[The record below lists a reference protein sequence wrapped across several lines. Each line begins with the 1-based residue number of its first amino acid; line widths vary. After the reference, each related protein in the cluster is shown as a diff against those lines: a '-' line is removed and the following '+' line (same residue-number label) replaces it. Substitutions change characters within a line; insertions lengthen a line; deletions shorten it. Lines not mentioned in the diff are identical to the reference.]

1 MSRKKWRSVMIV
13 GLLAALTAALMSA
26 ATAPAAPN
34 AGATVIVGSK
44 NFTEEYVLGELY
56 SQALKAKGFSV
67 KYKQSIGATEVIDT
81 ALTSGKINV
90 YPEYVGEIVQT
101 VFHKTTNLPKTARG
115 WWQLAVSL
123 NKARGIT
130 VLNPT
135 PFFDV
140 DAIAVRAADAAKYHL
155 KTVADLKKVP
165 NASIGARPEFKDR
178 EEGFLGMKNVY
189 GLTKMKYVSLDQGL
203 TYQALDQ
210 KKVFSIDVF
219 STDPQLASG
228 KYVVLKDPK
237 LVFGVQN
244 VAPEVSNKLL
254 TALGSKAAKFKST
267 MNAVSA
273 KLTQKAILA
282 MNSAVVNNKQTPKA
296 VASTFLKANGW
307 AKKAGPGTRKRSD
320 PLPQLRTRL
329 HAPAPDPGAAARR
342 DPLPGRARAPC
353 RTARPSPLRAAA
365 ARAGRS
371 PARRRRARSRR
382 RARRARPSP
391 RAGAHRAARA

>member
-13 GLLAALTAALMSA
+13 GLLASLTSAMLLATTAA
-26 ATAPAAPN
+26 AAPV
-34 AGATVIVGSK
+34 AGTTVIVGSK
-44 NFTEEYVLGELY
+44 NFTEEYILGQLY
-56 SQALKAKGFSV
+56 AQALKAKGFSV
-67 KYKQSIGATEVIDT
+67 KYKESIGATEVIDS
-81 ALTSGKINV
+81 ALTSGKINI
-90 YPEYVGEIVQT
+90 YPEYVGEIDQT
-101 VFHKTTNLPKTARG
+101 VFHKTKLPKTAKG

-140 DAIAVRAADAAKYHL
+140 DAIAVRTADAKKYGL

-165 NASIGARPEFKDR
+165 NASVGARPEFKDR
-178 EEGFLGMKNVY
+178 EEGFKGMQDVY
-189 GLTKMKYVSLDQGL
+189 GLTKMKYISLDQGL

-237 LVFGVQN
+237 LIFGVQN

-254 TALGSKAAKFKST
+254 TALGSKAAQFKT
-267 MNAVSA
+267 TVNAVSG
-273 KLTQKAILA
+273 KLSQKAILA

-296 VASTFLKANGW
+296 VAAAFLKANGL
-307 AKKAGPGTRKRSD
+307 G
-320 PLPQLRTRL
+320 
-329 HAPAPDPGAAARR
+329 
-342 DPLPGRARAPC
+342 
-353 RTARPSPLRAAA
+353 
-365 ARAGRS
+365 
-371 PARRRRARSRR
+371 
-382 RARRARPSP
+382 
-391 RAGAHRAARA
+391 

>member
-1 MSRKKWRSVMIV
+1 MSRKKWRSVVIV
-13 GLLAALTAALMSA
+13 GMLASLTAMLVLASTA
-26 ATAPAAPN
+26 AAAPR
-34 AGATVIVGSK
+34 AGDTVIMGSK
-44 NFTEEYVLGELY
+44 NFTEEYILGELY
-56 SQALKAKGFSV
+56 AQALKAKGFNV
-67 KYKQSIGATEVIDT
+67 DYKQSIGATEIIDT

-90 YPEYVGEIVQT
+90 YPEYIGEIVQT
-101 VFHKTTNLPKTARG
+101 VFHHKQLPKTAKQ
-115 WWQLAVSL
+115 WWQLAVKL
-123 NKARGIT
+123 NKPRGIT
-130 VLNPT
+130 VLNAT

-140 DAIAVRAADAAKYHL
+140 DAIAVRKADAQKYGL

-165 NASIGARPEFKDR
+165 NASVGARPEFKDR
-178 EEGFLGMKNVY
+178 EEGFLGMKNEY
-189 GLTKMKYVSLDQGL
+189 GLKNMKYVSLDQGL

-254 TALGSKAAKFKST
+254 TALGPKAAEFKST

-296 VASTFLKANGW
+296 VASAFLKANGL
-307 AKKAGPGTRKRSD
+307 S
-320 PLPQLRTRL
+320 
-329 HAPAPDPGAAARR
+329 
-342 DPLPGRARAPC
+342 
-353 RTARPSPLRAAA
+353 
-365 ARAGRS
+365 
-371 PARRRRARSRR
+371 
-382 RARRARPSP
+382 
-391 RAGAHRAARA
+391 

>member
-1 MSRKKWRSVMIV
+1 VIV
-13 GLLAALTAALMSA
+13 GMLASLTATLMLA
-26 ATAPAAPN
+26 ATASASPRADT
-34 AGATVIVGSK
+34 TVIMGSK
-44 NFTEEYVLGELY
+44 NFTEEYILGELY
-56 SQALKAKGFSV
+56 TQALKAKGFDV
-67 KYKQSIGATEVIDT
+67 NYKQSIGATEIIDT

-101 VFHKTTNLPKTARG
+101 VFHHKQLPKTAKA
-115 WWQLAVSL
+115 WWQLAVKL
-123 NKARGIT
+123 NKPRGIT

-140 DAIAVRAADAAKYHL
+140 DAIAVRKADAQKYGL
-155 KTVADLKKVP
+155 KNVADLKKVP
-165 NASIGARPEFKDR
+165 NASVGARPEFKDR

-189 GLTKMKYVSLDQGL
+189 GLKNMKYVSLDQGL

-254 TALGSKAAKFKST
+254 TALGPKAADFKAT
-267 MNAVSA
+267 MNTVSA

-296 VASTFLKANGW
+296 VAAAFLKANGL
-307 AKKAGPGTRKRSD
+307 G
-320 PLPQLRTRL
+320 
-329 HAPAPDPGAAARR
+329 
-342 DPLPGRARAPC
+342 
-353 RTARPSPLRAAA
+353 
-365 ARAGRS
+365 
-371 PARRRRARSRR
+371 
-382 RARRARPSP
+382 
-391 RAGAHRAARA
+391 

>member
-13 GLLAALTAALMSA
+13 GLLSALTAGLISA
-26 ATAPAAPN
+26 SSAPAAPTS
-34 AGATVIVGSK
+34 GPTITLGSK

-56 SQALKAKGFSV
+56 KQALQAKGFTV
-67 KYKQSIGATEVIDT
+67 KYKQSIGATEIIDT
-81 ALTSGKINV
+81 ALTSGKIDA

-101 VFHKTTNLPKTARG
+101 VFHQTKFPKTARG
-115 WWQLAVSL
+115 WWQLAVKL

-140 DAIAVRAADAAKYHL
+140 DAIAVRTADAAKYNL

-165 NASIGARPEFKDR
+165 NVSVGARPEFKDR
-178 EEGFLGMKNVY
+178 EEGYKGMVSQY
-189 GLTKMKYVSLDQGL
+189 GLKGTKFVSIDQGL

-254 TALGSKAAKFKST
+254 TKLGSKAALFKST

-273 KLTQKAILA
+273 KLSQAAILA
-282 MNSAVVNNKQTPKA
+282 LNSAVVNNKKTPASVAKA
-296 VASTFLKANGW
+296 FLKANGL
-307 AKKAGPGTRKRSD
+307 A
-320 PLPQLRTRL
+320 
-329 HAPAPDPGAAARR
+329 
-342 DPLPGRARAPC
+342 
-353 RTARPSPLRAAA
+353 
-365 ARAGRS
+365 
-371 PARRRRARSRR
+371 
-382 RARRARPSP
+382 
-391 RAGAHRAARA
+391 

>member
-1 MSRKKWRSVMIV
+1 MSRKRWRSVMIV
-13 GLLAALTAALMSA
+13 GMLAALTAALMSA
-26 ATAPAAPN
+26 MTASAAPRV
-34 AGATVIVGSK
+34 GATVIVGSK

-67 KYKQSIGATEVIDT
+67 QYKQSIGATEVIDT

-101 VFHKTTNLPKTARG
+101 VFKKTTNLPKTAKG

-130 VLNPT
+130 VLNAT

-140 DAIAVRAADAAKYHL
+140 DAIAVRKADAQKYGL

-165 NASIGARPEFKDR
+165 NASIGARPEFKNR
-178 EEGFLGMKNVY
+178 QEGFLGMKTVY
-189 GLTKMKYVSLDQGL
+189 GLTKMKFVSLDQGL

-228 KYVVLKDPK
+228 KYVVLSDPK

-244 VAPEVSNKLL
+244 VAPEVLNKLL
-254 TALGSKAAKFKST
+254 TALGSKAAQFKST
-267 MNAVSA
+267 MNAVTA

-296 VASTFLKANGW
+296 VASAFLKANGL
-307 AKKAGPGTRKRSD
+307 G
-320 PLPQLRTRL
+320 
-329 HAPAPDPGAAARR
+329 
-342 DPLPGRARAPC
+342 
-353 RTARPSPLRAAA
+353 
-365 ARAGRS
+365 
-371 PARRRRARSRR
+371 
-382 RARRARPSP
+382 
-391 RAGAHRAARA
+391 

>member
-1 MSRKKWRSVMIV
+1 
-13 GLLAALTAALMSA
+13 
-26 ATAPAAPN
+26 
-34 AGATVIVGSK
+34 VIVGSK

-81 ALTSGKINV
+81 ALTTGKINV

-115 WWQLAVSL
+115 WWQLAVNL

-155 KTVADLKKVP
+155 VTVADLKKVP

-178 EEGFLGMKNVY
+178 EEGFLGMKKVY

-254 TALGSKAAKFKST
+254 TALGSNAAKFKST

-296 VASTFLKANGW
+296 VASAFLKANGL
-307 AKKAGPGTRKRSD
+307 G
-320 PLPQLRTRL
+320 
-329 HAPAPDPGAAARR
+329 
-342 DPLPGRARAPC
+342 
-353 RTARPSPLRAAA
+353 
-365 ARAGRS
+365 
-371 PARRRRARSRR
+371 
-382 RARRARPSP
+382 
-391 RAGAHRAARA
+391 

>member
-1 MSRKKWRSVMIV
+1 MYTTGRKGSMSRKKWRSVMIV

-26 ATAPAAPN
+26 ASAPAAPN

-44 NFTEEYVLGELY
+44 NFTEEYILGEL
-56 SQALKAKGFSV
+56 
-67 KYKQSIGATEVIDT
+67 YKQSIGATEVIDT

-101 VFHKTTNLPKTARG
+101 VFHKTTNLPKTAKG

-155 KTVADLKKVP
+155 KTVADLKNVP
-165 NASIGARPEFKDR
+165 NASIGARPEFKNR
-178 EEGFLGMKNVY
+178 QEGFLGMKTVY

-228 KYVVLKDPK
+228 KYVVLSDPK

-254 TALGSKAAKFKST
+254 TALGSKAAQFKST

-273 KLTQKAILA
+273 KLSQKAILA

-296 VASTFLKANGW
+296 VASAFLKANGL
-307 AKKAGPGTRKRSD
+307 G
-320 PLPQLRTRL
+320 
-329 HAPAPDPGAAARR
+329 
-342 DPLPGRARAPC
+342 
-353 RTARPSPLRAAA
+353 
-365 ARAGRS
+365 
-371 PARRRRARSRR
+371 
-382 RARRARPSP
+382 
-391 RAGAHRAARA
+391 

>member
-1 MSRKKWRSVMIV
+1 MSRKKWRSVVIV
-13 GLLAALTAALMSA
+13 GLLSALTAALLAA
-26 ATAPAAPN
+26 ATATAAPQ
-34 AGATVIVGSK
+34 AGPTITLGSK

-67 KYKQSIGATEVIDT
+67 KYKQSIGATEIIDT
-81 ALTSGKINV
+81 ALTSGKIDV

-101 VFHKTTNLPKTARG
+101 VFHKTTGLPKTSKG
-115 WWQLAVSL
+115 WWQLAVNL
-123 NKARGIT
+123 NKKRGIT

-140 DAIAVRAADAAKYHL
+140 DAIAVRKADATKYGL

-165 NASIGARPEFKDR
+165 SLSVGARPEFKDR
-178 EEGFLGMKNVY
+178 EEGFKGMQDVY
-189 GLTKMKYVSLDQGL
+189 GLTNAKFVSIDQGL

-244 VAPEVSNKLL
+244 VAPEVRNSLL
-254 TALGSKAAKFKST
+254 TKLGSKAALFKQT

-273 KLTQKAILA
+273 KLSQKAILA
-282 MNSAVVNNKQTPKA
+282 MNSAVVNNKQTPKS
-296 VASTFLKANGW
+296 VASTFLKANGL
-307 AKKAGPGTRKRSD
+307 G
-320 PLPQLRTRL
+320 
-329 HAPAPDPGAAARR
+329 
-342 DPLPGRARAPC
+342 
-353 RTARPSPLRAAA
+353 
-365 ARAGRS
+365 
-371 PARRRRARSRR
+371 
-382 RARRARPSP
+382 
-391 RAGAHRAARA
+391 

>member
-1 MSRKKWRSVMIV
+1 MSRKKWRSVVIV
-13 GLLAALTAALMSA
+13 GMLASLTATLMLA
-26 ATAPAAPN
+26 ATASAAPR
-34 AGATVIVGSK
+34 AGDTVILGSK
-44 NFTEEYVLGELY
+44 NFTEEYILGELY
-56 SQALKAKGFSV
+56 AQALKAKGFDV
-67 KYKQSIGATEVIDT
+67 TYKQSIGATEIIDT

-90 YPEYVGEIVQT
+90 YPEYIGEIVQT
-101 VFHKTTNLPKTARG
+101 VFHHKQLPKTAKQ
-115 WWQLAVSL
+115 WWQLAVKL
-123 NKARGIT
+123 NKPRGIT
-130 VLNPT
+130 VLNAT

-140 DAIAVRAADAAKYHL
+140 DAIAVRKADAQKYGL

-165 NASIGARPEFKDR
+165 NASVGARPEFKDR
-178 EEGFLGMKNVY
+178 EEGFLGMKNEY
-189 GLTKMKYVSLDQGL
+189 GLKNMKYVSLDQGL

-254 TALGSKAAKFKST
+254 TALGPKAAEFKST

-296 VASTFLKANGW
+296 VASAFLKANGL
-307 AKKAGPGTRKRSD
+307 S
-320 PLPQLRTRL
+320 
-329 HAPAPDPGAAARR
+329 
-342 DPLPGRARAPC
+342 
-353 RTARPSPLRAAA
+353 
-365 ARAGRS
+365 
-371 PARRRRARSRR
+371 
-382 RARRARPSP
+382 
-391 RAGAHRAARA
+391 

>member
-13 GLLAALTAALMSA
+13 GMLAALTAALMSA
-26 ATAPAAPN
+26 MTASAAPT
-34 AGATVIVGSK
+34 AGATVILGSK

-56 SQALKAKGFSV
+56 TQALKAKGFSV
-67 KYKQSIGATEVIDT
+67 QYKQSIGATEVIDT

-101 VFHKTTNLPKTARG
+101 VFKKTTNLPKTAKE
-115 WWQLAVSL
+115 WWHLAVNL
-123 NKARGIT
+123 NTARVIT

-140 DAIAVRAADAAKYHL
+140 DAIAVRKADAVKYGL

-165 NASIGARPEFKDR
+165 NASVGARPEFKNR
-178 EEGFLGMKNVY
+178 QEGFLGMKTVY
-189 GLTKMKYVSLDQGL
+189 GLTNMKYVSLDQGL

-244 VAPEVSNKLL
+244 VAPEVLNKLL
-254 TALGSKAAKFKST
+254 TTLGSKAALFKST
-267 MNAVSA
+267 MNAVTA
-273 KLTQKAILA
+273 KLTQSAILA
-282 MNSAVVNNKQTPKA
+282 MNSAVVNNKQTPKS
-296 VASTFLKANGW
+296 VASKFLKANGL
-307 AKKAGPGTRKRSD
+307 S
-320 PLPQLRTRL
+320 
-329 HAPAPDPGAAARR
+329 
-342 DPLPGRARAPC
+342 
-353 RTARPSPLRAAA
+353 
-365 ARAGRS
+365 
-371 PARRRRARSRR
+371 
-382 RARRARPSP
+382 
-391 RAGAHRAARA
+391 

>member
-1 MSRKKWRSVMIV
+1 MSRKKWRSVVIV
-13 GLLAALTAALMSA
+13 GLLASLTSALLLATTATAAR
-26 ATAPAAPN
+26 N
-34 AGATVIVGSK
+34 AGPTVIVGSK

-67 KYKQSIGATEVIDT
+67 QYKQSIGATEVIDT

-90 YPEYVGEIVQT
+90 YPEYIGEIDQT
-101 VFHKTTNLPKTARG
+101 VFHQTKLPKTAKG
-115 WWQLAVSL
+115 WWQMAVNL
-123 NKARGIT
+123 NKKRNIT

-140 DAIAVRAADAAKYHL
+140 DAIAVRKADAQKYHL

-165 NASIGARPEFKDR
+165 NASVGARPEFKDR
-178 EEGFLGMKNVY
+178 EEGFKGMQDVY

-210 KKVFSIDVF
+210 GKVFSIDVF

-237 LVFGVQN
+237 LIFGVQN

-254 TALGSKAAKFKST
+254 TALGSKAGLFKQT

-282 MNSAVVNNKQTPKA
+282 MNSAVVNNKQTPKS
-296 VASTFLKANGW
+296 VASAFLKANGL
-307 AKKAGPGTRKRSD
+307 G
-320 PLPQLRTRL
+320 
-329 HAPAPDPGAAARR
+329 
-342 DPLPGRARAPC
+342 
-353 RTARPSPLRAAA
+353 
-365 ARAGRS
+365 
-371 PARRRRARSRR
+371 
-382 RARRARPSP
+382 
-391 RAGAHRAARA
+391 